1 MGKCIHFGS
10 LNSPSSSLMTLSSA
24 TSFPMVGL
32 GTIIIPNIKMKYL
45 VDPKMIHKTIISKI
59 QKYDER
65 FNVGYL

>member
-1 MGKCIHFGS
+1 
-10 LNSPSSSLMTLSSA
+10 MTLSSA

-59 QKYDER
+59 QKYDE
-65 FNVGYL
+65 